1 MNWDFLFSKYI
12 YYLNFVINGL
22 FIYCNI
28 TNSYNFENIVGN
40 IDNIY
45 SLITHS
51 RPNPKS
57 FDYKMNNLPHGSK
70 HM

>member
-1 MNWDFLFSKYI
+1 MNWDLLLSKYI
-12 YYLNFVINGL
+12 YYLNFVINRL

-28 TNSYNFENIVGN
+28 INSYIFENLIGN

-45 SLITHS
+45 CLITHS
-51 RPNPKS
+51 WSNPKS
-57 FDYKMNNLPHGSK
+57 FDYKMNNFPRGSK